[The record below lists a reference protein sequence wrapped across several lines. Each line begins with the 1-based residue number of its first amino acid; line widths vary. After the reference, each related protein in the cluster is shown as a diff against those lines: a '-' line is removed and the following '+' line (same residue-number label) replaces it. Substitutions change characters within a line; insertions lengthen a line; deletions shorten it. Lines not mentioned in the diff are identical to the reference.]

1 MSLNRQI
8 GKGQTGPG
16 FKQMFASIGHTIVEG
31 AKFSGNKIKEA
42 FTGKK

>member
-8 GKGQTGPG
+8 GKRRTGPG
-16 FKQMFASIGHTIVEG
+16 FKQMFTSIGHTIVEG
-31 AKFSGNKIKEA
+31 AKFSGKKINEA